1 MLRHGGRSPGVKS
14 PIEALDEA
22 TEPSFG
28 TPLSDVLTGAA
39 FGFVLAGLL
48 VILRGGVANAAAE
61 LLAGSLIFGA
71 LGWVRWFR
79 RSGAGLVVEGIDRL
93 ERLIER
99 GLERSRAL
107 DPPTAG
113 PRAPG
118 KQSA

>member
-1 MLRHGGRSPGVKS
+1 MRS
-14 PIEALDEA
+14 PIEALNEA
-22 TEPSFG
+22 SEPSFG

-39 FGFVLAGLL
+39 FGFILASLL

-61 LLAGSLIFGA
+61 LLAGALTFGA

-93 ERLIER
+93 ERLIEQ
-99 GLERSRAL
+99 GLDRSRAF
-107 DPPTAG
+107 DPPTAT
-113 PRAPG
+113 PRSPE